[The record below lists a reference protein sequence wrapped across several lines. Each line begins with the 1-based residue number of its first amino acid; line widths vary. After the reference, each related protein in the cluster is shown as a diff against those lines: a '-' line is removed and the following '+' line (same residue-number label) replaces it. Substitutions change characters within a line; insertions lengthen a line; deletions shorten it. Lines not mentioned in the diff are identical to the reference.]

1 MAAELQNGVELRNS
15 VDNSSAEAGLKQLES
30 AAADTARKISDNA
43 AKESARQAR
52 AEEAASRASNARLKR
67 RATMALAIGTA
78 GLDMAGQGLR
88 MAGQEEVGQALSGA
102 AEGARELG
110 TMLAPLG
117 WQAAAVGAALGAAA
131 GGIKS
136 FVDATEEHRK
146 RMEKIA
152 QGLRDSGAAGAIE
165 ESHLST
171 PEERAEYQAAQRQKM
186 ADLQIKLDR
195 GATISSAD
203 VLAAARWDK
212 GLAQQLLARNTEQAG
227 GVKKADPALNPLRR
241 LYEDGEDQIREIAS
255 PDSNHRYDIKRS
267 YQNLLTAVEGLGPEI
282 LATARSGSGY
292 DPVLDLVR
300 AAKNAKN
307 GIGDLTPLR
316 KAIAAVAG
324 AGGIEEIDRR
334 AESER
339 ASGIPEE
346 RGTYQTLSAQLRA
359 LGQETID
366 SLRSGG
372 DAAAAALRGAFDQDA
387 SAAKGA
393 ENEDSLRMG
402 RLSGAR
408 ADALSAQGIGY
419 TGNPMQETEKLLRE
433 IRDDARRRKPSDSG
447 LLTA

>member
-30 AAADTARKISDNA
+30 AAAETARKISDNA

-52 AEEAASRASNARLKR
+52 AEEAVSRASASRLKR

-102 AEGARELG
+102 AQGARELG

-212 GLAQQLLARNTEQAG
+212 GLAQQLLARNTEQQQG
-227 GVKKADPALNPLRR
+227 KKVSQEISPLWY
-241 LYEDGEDQIREIAS
+241 LYEMGEDEL
-255 PDSNHRYDIKRS
+255 RYRAGRPGGGKWKNVLS
-267 YQNLLTAVEGLGPEI
+267 AAESLGPEI
-282 LATARSGSGY
+282 LATARSGTGY
-292 DPVLDLVR
+292 DPEADKLYAQMKEEREKGRLGT
-300 AAKNAKN
+300 AS
-307 GIGDLTPLR
+307 GGSEEGGEG
-316 KAIAAVAG
+316 IAA
-324 AGGIEEIDRR
+324 
-334 AESER
+334 
-339 ASGIPEE
+339 P
-346 RGTYQTLSAQLRA
+346 
-359 LGQETID
+359 
-366 SLRSGG
+366 
-372 DAAAAALRGAFDQDA
+372 
-387 SAAKGA
+387 
-393 ENEDSLRMG
+393 G

>member
-30 AAADTARKISDNA
+30 AAAETARKISDNA

-52 AEEAASRASNARLKR
+52 AEEAASRASNASLKR

-88 MAGQEEVGQALSGA
+88 MAGQEEIGQALSGA

-186 ADLQIKLDR
+186 ADLRIKLER

-212 GLAQQLLARNTEQAG
+212 GLAQQLLARNTEQNRG
-227 GVKKADPALNPLRR
+227 KVSEELGPLWSLYETGEDELRR
-241 LYEDGEDQIREIAS
+241 LADPERSHWKQA
-255 PDSNHRYDIKRS
+255 KRFGS
-267 YQNLLTAVEGLGPEI
+267 LLTAVEGMGPEI

-292 DPVLDLVR
+292 DPEADRLY
-300 AAKNAKN
+300 AQMK
-307 GIGDLTPLR
+307 
-316 KAIAAVAG
+316 
-324 AGGIEEIDRR
+324 EEREKGR
-334 AESER
+334 LST
-339 ASGIPEE
+339 ASGGSEE
-346 RGTYQTLSAQLRA
+346 
-359 LGQETID
+359 
-366 SLRSGG
+366 GG
-372 DAAAAALRGAFDQDA
+372 EGIA
-387 SAAKGA
+387 SP
-393 ENEDSLRMG
+393 G

-433 IRDDARRRKPSDSG
+433 IRDDARRRKPADSG

>member
-30 AAADTARKISDNA
+30 AAAETARKISDNA

-52 AEEAASRASNARLKR
+52 AEEAVSRASAERLKR

-102 AEGARELG
+102 AQGARELG

-203 VLAAARWDK
+203 VLDAARWDK
-212 GLAQQLLARNTEQAG
+212 GLAQQLLARNTEQNG
-227 GVKKADPALNPLRR
+227 GKVSEELNPLWT
-241 LYEDGEDQIREIAS
+241 LYNTGEDQIRQLAD
-255 PDSNHRYDIKRS
+255 PKRS
-267 YQNLLTAVEGLGPEI
+267 HWKQAKKFGSLLTAVEGMGPEI
-282 LATARSGSGY
+282 LATARSGTGY
-292 DPVLDLVR
+292 DPVLDLVH

-316 KAIAAVAG
+316 EAIAAVAG

-339 ASGIPEE
+339 ASGIPDE

-372 DAAAAALRGAFDQDA
+372 DAAAAALRGAFDPAA

>member
-1 MAAELQNGVELRNS
+1 
-15 VDNSSAEAGLKQLES
+15 
-30 AAADTARKISDNA
+30 
-43 AKESARQAR
+43 
-52 AEEAASRASNARLKR
+52 
-67 RATMALAIGTA
+67 
-78 GLDMAGQGLR
+78 
-88 MAGQEEVGQALSGA
+88 
-102 AEGARELG
+102 
-110 TMLAPLG
+110 MLAPLG

-212 GLAQQLLARNTEQAG
+212 GLAQQLLARNTEQNG
-227 GVKKADPALNPLRR
+227 GKVSEELNPLWT
-241 LYEDGEDQIREIAS
+241 LYNTGEDQIRQLAD
-255 PDSNHRYDIKRS
+255 PKRS
-267 YQNLLTAVEGLGPEI
+267 HWKQAKKFGNLLTAVEGMGPEI
-282 LATARSGSGY
+282 LATARSGTGY
-292 DPVLDLVR
+292 DPEADKLY
-300 AAKNAKN
+300 AQ
-307 GIGDLTPLR
+307 R
-316 KAIAAVAG
+316 KEEREKGRLGTASGGSEEGGEGIAA
-324 AGGIEEIDRR
+324 
-334 AESER
+334 
-339 ASGIPEE
+339 
-346 RGTYQTLSAQLRA
+346 L
-359 LGQETID
+359 
-366 SLRSGG
+366 
-372 DAAAAALRGAFDQDA
+372 
-387 SAAKGA
+387 
-393 ENEDSLRMG
+393 G

-433 IRDDARRRKPSDSG
+433 IRDDARRRKPTDSG